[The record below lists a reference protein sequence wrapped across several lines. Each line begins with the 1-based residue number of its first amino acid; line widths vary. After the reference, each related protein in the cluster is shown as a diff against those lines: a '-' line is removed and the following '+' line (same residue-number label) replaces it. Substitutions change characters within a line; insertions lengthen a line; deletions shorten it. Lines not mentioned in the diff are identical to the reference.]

1 MNWLVVNALLGIL
14 GLLAAREAKRQ
25 QMTPAK
31 ARASRK
37 NGASHHRR
45 ES

>member
-31 ARASRK
+31 ARVRRK
-37 NGASHHRR
+37 SGASPHRR
-45 ES
+45 DS